1 MNTYIRNKFSQSRNI
16 SILVL
21 AIVLLAS
28 VNVAQA
34 AKGKPSAIV
43 PVTSYT
49 YEFKAIDLDKSGGIS
64 LEEAAR
70 DYELYRVFT
79 LVDTN
84 DNSQVSMKEYRLF
97 YLVRYGS
104 MANTRPL
111 MHLSE
116 KDRKARFNQYDTDN
130 DGVLSASEFSDAIDS
145 GMGSSSEESQ
155 KKPSG
160 KPVKNL

>member
-1 MNTYIRNKFSQSRNI
+1 MNNYIQYKFTRCRSI
-16 SILVL
+16 SMLGVLVAL
-21 AIVLLAS
+21 VAS
-28 VNVAQA
+28 VHIVQA

-43 PVTSYT
+43 PVTSYK

-64 LEEAAR
+64 RDESAS

-79 LVDTN
+79 IVDTN
-84 DNSQVSMKEYRLF
+84 DDSQVGLKEYRLY
-97 YLVRYGS
+97 YLVRYGT

-116 KDRKARFNQYDTDN
+116 SDRKARFNQYDVNN
-130 DGVLSASEFSDAIDS
+130 DGVLSVSEFTRAIDS
-145 GMGSSSEESQ
+145 GLASATDDDER
-155 KKPSG
+155 KPSG